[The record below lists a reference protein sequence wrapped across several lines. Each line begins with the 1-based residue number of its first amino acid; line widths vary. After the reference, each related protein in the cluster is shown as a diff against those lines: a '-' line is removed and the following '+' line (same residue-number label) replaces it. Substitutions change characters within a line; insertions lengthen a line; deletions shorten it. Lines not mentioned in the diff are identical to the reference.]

1 MSDPAVGI
9 CPCKKK
15 MKKIEE
21 KREKFH
27 LRNVFENILFE
38 NNSFFAC

>member
-1 MSDPAVGI
+1 MSVPAVGI